1 MSTNPFADYH
11 LIYAVSL
18 IAVAA
23 AGAGTTW
30 GLARLWARLPLIRD
44 RAWLR

>member
-1 MSTNPFADYH
+1 M
-11 LIYAVSL
+11 IYAVAL

-30 GLARLWARLPLIRD
+30 GLGRLRARLPIVRD
-44 RAWLR
+44 HTWLR